1 MKLAVI
7 LLAAIAFYEAFVAL
21 KATSDAFKMR
31 ETLTHAFAIVQSTTM
46 TDEEKAVAMQR
57 SSVAMIRSVGM
68 TVAKIAASVAAAL
81 LVLFIASRFA
91 WRFDDLIVY
100 SLKPIPLIAVVG
112 GVMLYGMIRHGRKG

>member
-1 MKLAVI
+1 MKIAVI
-7 LLAAIAFYEAFVAL
+7 LLAGIAFYEAFIAL
-21 KATSDAFKMR
+21 QATSDALKMR

-57 SSVAMIRSVGM
+57 SSVAMISSVGL

-91 WRFDDLIVY
+91 WTYDDLLAY

-112 GVMLYGMIRHGRKG
+112 GVMFYGMVRHGRKG